1 MELRVLQYFL
11 AVAREQSISGAAESL
26 HLSQPTLSRQL
37 KDLEDE
43 LGKQI
48 MIRGNRRITLTDEGM
63 LLRKRAQEIVD
74 LVQKTEDELTTP
86 EEIIAGDIYI
96 GSGETDKVRLIARIA
111 KRCQMEYPQIRYH
124 IASGD
129 ACDILE
135 QLDKGLIDIGVL
147 LGDVN
152 QTKYSSI
159 PLPVKD
165 RWGVLMRRDSPLA
178 AKPSVTPS
186 DLLELPL
193 IVSRQQNCS
202 GALAHMMNKDVSQL
216 HIAATYNLI
225 YNGSLMVE
233 EGLGYAL
240 TLDKLINT
248 TGSSPLCF
256 RPLEPQMELG
266 MSVVWKKYQIFSKA
280 AEKFLET
287 LQRELAGEYEDTPI
301 RETDADYS

>member
-48 MIRGNRRITLTDEGM
+48 MIRGNRRITLTEEGM

-74 LVQKTEDELTTP
+74 LVQKTEDELMTP

-111 KRCQMEYPQIRYH
+111 KRCQEQYPQIRYH

-135 QLDKGLIDIGVL
+135 QLDKGLIDFGIL
-147 LGDVN
+147 LGEVN
-152 QTKYSSI
+152 PTKYNYLT
-159 PLPVKD
+159 LPVKD

-178 AKPSVTPS
+178 EKNEVTAE
-186 DLLELPL
+186 DIAGLPL

-202 GALAHMMNKDVSQL
+202 GALTHMLNKDAEQL

-248 TGSSPLCF
+248 AGDSPLCF
-256 RPLEPQMELG
+256 RPLTPQMELG
-266 MSVVWKKYQIFSKA
+266 MSLVWKKYQVFSKA
-280 AEKFLET
+280 AEKFLNM
-287 LQRELAGEYEDTPI
+287 LQMELNAG
-301 RETDADYS
+301 TDE